1 MHWGARLVRAPGV
14 VYTEVAGT
22 PVLVRVDDAELQP
35 MSPAWVSCWAGLDG
49 RPVAEALDVDPDTVD
64 PITSRNL
71 IEVLRRLKAKR
82 LIADVD
88 SLSPDDRA
96 AATSAFPDDQPVA
109 GPTDIVLRGHLAES
123 PDGPILTLPAPTASL
138 AGDEVDHGLGDTRP
152 DLLTV
157 HLAEVNGT
165 LTPSIVGAKLTI
177 VTESRPES
185 APAAPTAMLRGASTC
200 SRTCSRR
207 STTPRASPLPVS
219 STSSR
224 PSPKPFTSPLHVP
237 PQPAPGQA
245 DDLVVRP
252 RDDVRWRRRTTRFH
266 WRAASEA
273 SSFVPKCWPQMCV
286 SCRRRGRR
294 VGLWSHR
301 GHRFGAEPS
310 RAERDE

>member
-1 MHWGARLVRAPGV
+1 MAERPTINRPVEPVHWGARLVRAPGV

-177 VTESRPES
+177 VTESRPEIGAGGPDGDAS
-185 APAAPTAMLRGASTC
+185 RCIHMLANLLAALDDSSCLAAPGVVDLLAALAETLHVTAPRTAATSSGAS
-200 SRTCSRR
+200 R
-207 STTPRASPLPVS
+207 
-219 STSSR
+219 R
-224 PSPKPFTSPLHVP
+224 PSGSP
-237 PQPAPGQA
+237 
-245 DDLVVRP
+245 P
-252 RDDVRWRRRTTRFH
+252 R
-266 WRAASEA
+266 
-273 SSFVPKCWPQMCV
+273 
-286 SCRRRGRR
+286 
-294 VGLWSHR
+294 
-301 GHRFGAEPS
+301 
-310 RAERDE
+310 